1 MGINKDTLY
10 ETVNFLQSSRYRGL
24 HLVRPPTTCVFSQ
37 LLITSKEITHKYL
50 GFFCFLLMA
59 KLF

>member
-50 GFFCFLLMA
+50 GFFAF
-59 KLF
+59 F